1 MRVTSLAKLPR
12 PAASRL
18 AVRVTP
24 DALRQIRGGH
34 PWVYETSIES
44 VKSGAQS
51 GATGKPGDLA
61 VVFDADRSFAAIGLL
76 DPASPIRIKIIHEGK
91 PATIDRAFW
100 VAHITAALARRQP
113 LIDQSLADLVVQE
126 LVDADEASEHA
137 ADREYFRSLVDKRRA
152 GELPAT

>member
-51 GATGKPGDLA
+51 AAQGGAQSGATGKPGDLA
-61 VVFDADRSFAAIGLL
+61 VVFDADR
-76 DPASPIRIKIIHEGK
+76 
-91 PATIDRAFW
+91 
-100 VAHITAALARRQP
+100 VVAALQA
-113 LIDQSLADLVVQE
+113 
-126 LVDADEASEHA
+126 HA
-137 ADREYFRSLVDKRRA
+137 PHA
-152 GELPAT
+152 P